1 MALKKSF
8 VAILLKVNICQIILL
23 MLIIQSDSVLE
34 NLFSNFSP

>member
-34 NLFSNFSP
+34 NLFSNFPP